1 MDDLESDHASA
12 PGTAQR
18 GMMSAIGANRRAS
31 HRARVL
37 RALGVTPWVR
47 RSVAHVADAGS
58 FPATTTAGIGC
69 VVILPEVC
77 STRELD
83 LLGRAFNACGASLA
97 RAPRIRASAG
107 ELTGDVPEARVY
119 LVFGDAQAHALG
131 RALPPAVMN
140 QAQILLA
147 DDPALVLTT
156 AGAKRRLWSALRSVR
171 RALASSSSG

>member
-1 MDDLESDHASA
+1 MDDLGFDHASA
-12 PGTAQR
+12 PDTAQR
-18 GMMSAIGANRRAS
+18 GMMPAMGADRPGS

-47 RSVAHVADAGS
+47 RSVARVADAEPL
-58 FPATTTAGIGC
+58 PATMAADVGC

-83 LLGRAFNACGASLA
+83 LLGRAFNACGATLA
-97 RAPRIRASAG
+97 RAPRIRASG
-107 ELTGDVPEARVY
+107 SELTGDVPEARVY

-131 RALPPAVMN
+131 RALPSAVMN

-147 DDPALVLTT
+147 DDPALVLTS
-156 AGAKRRLWSALRSVR
+156 AGAKRRLWSALRSLR
-171 RALASSSSG
+171 RALASSGG